1 MHIILQPGLKMTP
14 WKISQRSDVEPFR
27 AMDVVARASELSAAG
42 EDVVMLCVGQPSAQ
56 APFAAREAA
65 RERIANGP
73 IGYTSS
79 GGIEALRRRISQH
92 YRERYGV
99 DLEPARVVVTT
110 GSSAGFMLAFLA
122 LFENGERVA
131 IPSPGYPAYRNILK
145 ALSLQALEIETTASD
160 RWVVTADALEKAHG
174 NRPISGILI
183 ANPNNPNG
191 TMMKPDA
198 FEQLWKRA
206 EDLGIAFISDEIYH
220 GLTYD
225 MPEKSALEFTD
236 DAIVIN
242 SFSKYFCMTG
252 WRIGWMVVPEGLIET
267 ITRLHQNLFISAPE
281 VSQVAAL
288 HAFDGLEELEEVR
301 NGYLQNRDFLLD
313 ALPRLGLRDIQPVD
327 GAFYAYANVSAFTN
341 DSEAFCKDVL
351 ESVKTALTP
360 GTDFDTSRG
369 RQWVRFSFAS
379 SNEAVREGIERLSRY
394 LDSRG

>member
-1 MHIILQPGLKMTP
+1 
-14 WKISQRSDVEPFR
+14 
-27 AMDVVARASELSAAG
+27 MDVVARASELSAAG
-42 EDVVMLCVGQPSAQ
+42 EDVVMMCVGQPSAQ

-92 YRERYGV
+92 CRERYGV
-99 DLEPARVVVTT
+99 DLDPARVVVTT

-145 ALSLQALEIETTASD
+145 ALSLQVSEIETTASD
-160 RWVVTADALEKAHG
+160 RWVLTADALEKAHG
-174 NRPISGILI
+174 DNPISGILI

-198 FEQLWKRA
+198 FEHLLKRA

-288 HAFDGLEELEEVR
+288 YAFDGLEELDEVR

-313 ALPRLGLRDIQPVD
+313 ALPRLGIRDIQPVD
-327 GAFYAYANVSAFTN
+327 GAFYAYANVSALTN

-351 ESVKTALTP
+351 ESMKTALTP

-369 RQWVRFSFAS
+369 RQWVRFSFAG
-379 SNEAVREGIERLSRY
+379 SNEAIREGVERLSRY

>member
-1 MHIILQPGLKMTP
+1 
-14 WKISQRSDVEPFR
+14 
-27 AMDVVARASELSAAG
+27 MDVVARASELSAAG

-99 DLEPARVVVTT
+99 DLDPARVVVTT

-174 NRPISGILI
+174 DNPISGILI

-206 EDLGIAFISDEIYH
+206 EDLGIAFISDEISRLDLRH
-220 GLTYD
+220 AG
-225 MPEKSALEFTD
+225 K
-236 DAIVIN
+236 I
-242 SFSKYFCMTG
+242 
-252 WRIGWMVVPEGLIET
+252 RIGVY
-267 ITRLHQNLFISAPE
+267 RRCDRHQFVLQIF
-281 VSQVAAL
+281 L
-288 HAFDGLEELEEVR
+288 YDGLADRLDGGPGRIDRDHHQIASEPVHQRARGFTGRGASCVR
-301 NGYLQNRDFLLD
+301 W
-313 ALPRLGLRDIQPVD
+313 I
-327 GAFYAYANVSAFTN
+327 
-341 DSEAFCKDVL
+341 
-351 ESVKTALTP
+351 
-360 GTDFDTSRG
+360 G
-369 RQWVRFSFAS
+369 RA
-379 SNEAVREGIERLSRY
+379 
-394 LDSRG
+394 

>member
-1 MHIILQPGLKMTP
+1 MTP

-27 AMDVVARASELSAAG
+27 AMDVVARASELRAAG

-99 DLEPARVVVTT
+99 DLDPARVVVTT